1 MKNKEKKHLAS
12 QSPNIYR
19 IITESKIFK
28 KLKKLEFRL
37 ILQSKHKKLI
47 YYSGLIVSIILIVF
61 LICGISVLSF
71 KFYENIRLVTRISS
85 ERQALQEKINFWQS
99 IANKYEGYKD
109 AYFQTAF
116 LEYKLGNFKKALE
129 YNKKALLL
137 DPNFEDSKKLEVLLE
152 KK

>member
-12 QSPNIYR
+12 QFPNIYR
-19 IITESKIFK
+19 TITESKIFK
-28 KLKKLEFRL
+28 RLKKLEFRL

-71 KFYENIRLVTRISS
+71 KLYENISLVTRISS
-85 ERQALQEKINFWQS
+85 ERQILQEKINFWQS

-109 AYFQTAF
+109 AYFQIAF
-116 LEYKLGNFKKALE
+116 LEFRLGNFKKAIE

-152 KK
+152 EK